1 LNLQRK
7 PIRPSAAPSKAPE
20 EEIVSVAVTHTE
32 SSELTPIVTNAKLQ
46 SGCVPD
52 EALALIIAAQITEEF
67 RDFLLVIAFQPGSL
81 VGREAGQVG
90 SNRK

>member
-1 LNLQRK
+1 
-7 PIRPSAAPSKAPE
+7 
-20 EEIVSVAVTHTE
+20 VSVAVTHTE

-67 RDFLLVIAFQPGSL
+67 RDFLLVIAFQPGVSCWP
-81 VGREAGQVG
+81 GSGPSRKQSEITRREGNYGKSDG
-90 SNRK
+90 SDSE